1 MSLRLE
7 KIILSSRP
15 NSEYIIQN
23 NYSIGKRIIHA
34 PIYLLH
40 SKGHH
45 TLYINHLLLY
55 THKISQ
61 PMKKSTRIFVTF
73 VIALLSTLIL
83 FGKNT
88 NNKYPEKIQFKPEK
102 EIKIITVA
110 QKVAQDIAPQFGTD
124 TLVAVIYT
132 APYSMKKDVVD
143 VHFMKHEDD
152 HIEYHKGKRDTVNK
166 RVIIDSAPIKRPNS
180 ILTVTI

>member
-1 MSLRLE
+1 
-7 KIILSSRP
+7 
-15 NSEYIIQN
+15 
-23 NYSIGKRIIHA
+23 
-34 PIYLLH
+34 
-40 SKGHH
+40 
-45 TLYINHLLLY
+45 
-55 THKISQ
+55 
-61 PMKKSTRIFVTF
+61 MKKSTRIFVTF
-73 VIALLSTLIL
+73 VIALFSTLIL

-110 QKVAQDIAPQFGTD
+110 QKVAQEIAPQFRTD

-166 RVIIDSAPIKRPNS
+166 RLIIDSAPIKRPNS
-180 ILTVTI
+180 ILTVTIYESTLDPESISDSYSRSISFEPNYIDFRKNNPNKKLEPYINPTGENVIF